1 MRDSLGPTEPD
12 IKRDNQFGL
21 SATLVSTALAGVAL
35 TLVLLTSDATKR
47 LNVYSLPGML
57 VGDAFYFWSVCLLLA
72 SPILLI
78 FIAKPL
84 SVAKHRP
91 YFLIQFLLVLA
102 LALPTFILSIGNHDM
117 HYECASIFTLVP
129 FAIATLNIAEV
140 LMRRLTAY
148 YATCWMTLL
157 VSLTYWLVTL
167 AILSAA

>member
-1 MRDSLGPTEPD
+1 MTETDKPGDS
-12 IKRDNQFGL
+12 QFGL
-21 SATLVSTALAGVAL
+21 SATLASTALAGISL
-35 TLVLLTSDATKR
+35 TLILRTLDATKR
-47 LNVYSLPGML
+47 LNFYSLPGML
-57 VGDAFYFWSVCLLLA
+57 IGNAYFFWTICLLLA

-117 HYECASIFTLVP
+117 HYECAPIFTLVL

-157 VSLTYWLVTL
+157 ISLTYWLVTL